1 MKKLSI
7 FLVFVL
13 FLGLDSKSQNELNYK
28 LGLYDSFS
36 FGEYSPTG
44 RFGLQ
49 ITNNH
54 DKDVFFLES
63 IPYNTGS
70 NEEIIYTCF
79 VNEPFLVL
87 KNDSKYSIS
96 HNMNLSVIDSFIDTT
111 FSKAIKILSINKE
124 ASFDLKKE
132 KRGIE
137 STVVVVFKKDSI
149 ENVFVGNCEWKLN
162 TSNMYWRLE
171 IIPETAIIKTYK
183 NKEIVNQT
191 NYNYSNNDF
200 YRQTFEWNND
210 STEKTVRL
218 FDINDKL
225 VEKSIDEYNT
235 NKKFIGHYSIDEFTS
250 KKNIQKQIKY
260 PSDAITEEITLSANI
275 IVEKRVTEVNS
286 KGDIIK
292 TTVYEQDAFPTNNT
306 LKISGKRFFKFEYD
320 SNGKKIRYTSFNENN
335 APLTSIRYL
344 YGKI

>member
-7 FLVFVL
+7 LLVLVL
-13 FLGLDSKSQNELNYK
+13 FIGLNSKSQNELSYK
-28 LGLYDSFS
+28 LGVYEAYS
-36 FGEYSPTG
+36 FGEFSSTG

-49 ITNNH
+49 ISNNH
-54 DKDVFFLES
+54 NDNVFFLES
-63 IPYNTGS
+63 IPSNSGR

-79 VNEPFLVL
+79 VNEPFLIL
-87 KNDSKYSIS
+87 GNNSKYSIS
-96 HNMNLSVIDSFIDTT
+96 HNLNMSVIDSFIDTM
-111 FSKAIKILSINKE
+111 FSKAIKILSNNKE
-124 ASFDLKKE
+124 ASFDLEKE

-149 ENVFVGNCEWKLN
+149 ENVLVGNCEWKLN
-162 TSNMYWRLE
+162 TSNMYWRVE
-171 IIPETAIIKTYK
+171 IIPETAIIKNYK

-191 NYNYSNNDF
+191 NYNYSNKDF

-210 STEKTVRL
+210 STEQTVRS
-218 FDINDKL
+218 FDINNKL
-225 VEKSIDEYNT
+225 IQKTIDEYNA
-235 NKKFIGHYSIDEFTS
+235 NKKFIEHYSIDEFTS

-260 PSDAITEEITLSANI
+260 PSDAITEEITLSDNI
-275 IVEKRVTEVNS
+275 IIEKRVTEVNS

-292 TTVYEQDAFPTNNT
+292 TTVYEKDAFPANNT

-344 YGKI
+344 YGKM